1 MDLFL
6 TAIPLTISFLLG
18 GLFLNI
24 LFSKKEIGSKG
35 LFFVLAFAV
44 GLGITAFISFFVLI
58 VSGGYQKTLVLAAQL
73 ILLAALLFRQ
83 FKKKPV
89 TWPTMAMHPL
99 QDLVMAG
106 LIVFLLS
113 ISWQIAYQYPS
124 GGWDA
129 WSVWNLKAKFIFL
142 AGQRWVD
149 LLSPKM
155 WGSSPHY
162 PLYLPLINVWIWG
175 FFNKPA
181 ELTPAIVSMLFFLLI
196 VLLLYA
202 SLRRESSSWVVL
214 LAPLLLLSSELYS
227 TLAVS
232 QYCDIVVGFYLLAS
246 LTSLWRAEQE
256 QSRAWLILGCILLGI
271 LSFTK
276 SEGTIAALLIFM
288 LMTIKKFLAKRSKQK
303 FQEFIFGA
311 IVFFLAALPTIIF
324 NLFFS
329 PGNQTFTNGLQSLQH
344 PATFDRFKFCIAF
357 LLSEMISMKWCGLWI
372 TVIVIGLLSLKR
384 GWQRALKIFPLSL
397 SIYLG
402 IVLAYC
408 FINTRFEIG
417 WLLQVTLGRILASLL
432 PSLLFWVFAAC
443 LNGVEGK
450 DSKTDAQS
458 SKS

>member
-1 MDLFL
+1 MELLL

-18 GLFLNI
+18 GIILNI
-24 LFSKKEIGSKG
+24 LFSEKKIRSPG

-58 VSGGYQKTLVLAAQL
+58 ANGSYQKNLVLVAQL
-73 ILLAALLFRQ
+73 MLLAALLFWQ
-83 FKKKPV
+83 YKKRLV
-89 TWPTMAMHPL
+89 TWPTMIRPSL
-99 QDLVMAG
+99 QDIVMAG
-106 LIVFLLS
+106 LLIIFLF
-113 ISWQIAYQYPS
+113 IAWQIAYQYPS

-149 LLSPKM
+149 MLSPKM

-162 PLYLPLINVWIWG
+162 PLFLPLINVWIWG
-175 FFNKPA
+175 FFNKNV

-196 VLLLYA
+196 VLLLYT

-227 TLAVS
+227 TLAAS

-256 QSRAWLILGCILLGI
+256 RSRAWLILGCILLGI

-288 LMTIKKFLAKRSKQK
+288 LMTIKKLLGKQSQQK
-303 FQEFIFGA
+303 FQEILFAA
-311 IVFFLAALPTIIF
+311 IVFFLTALPTIIF

-384 GWQRALKIFPLSL
+384 GWKGALKIFPLSL

-408 FINTRFEIG
+408 FVNTRFEIG
-417 WLLQVTLGRILASLL
+417 WLLQVTLDRILASLL
-432 PSLLFWVFAAC
+432 PSILFWIFAAC